1 MGGVAPCDGSNKTHQ
16 RLTVLREDLMSK
28 SKIARFVGGAVAA
41 AAALALSASA
51 EAQEKKIKIGVVYDL
66 TRPFAGGGSG
76 LQYTGPK
83 IMIGYFIK
91 QCGGED
97 SQVQAVPS

>member
-41 AAALALSASA
+41 VAALALAASA
-51 EAQEKKIKIGVVYDL
+51 EAQEKKIKIGVVYDP
-66 TRPFAGGGSG
+66 TGPFPGGGQEM
-76 LQYTGPK
+76 QYTGCRILIAHHTHHPRRS
-83 IMIGYFIK
+83 GY
-91 QCGGED
+91 
-97 SQVQAVPS
+97 PRH